1 MEGFPSLTLEGV
13 TLPRVICGTN
23 ALLGWSHVSAGRDA
37 WIRAYYTPE
46 RIAEV
51 WARCQALGVN
61 AVMGPLYPRLI
72 EALEAT
78 ERLTGLRPLWVA
90 TTNATQGPKGHE
102 AEWQA
107 ARAAGRR
114 DEARALVRAS
124 LAEQAAELQA
134 AQASLCL
141 LHGETSD
148 TWPEVDGMLLGLDE
162 ALAAIRAA
170 GLVPGAMTHESAR
183 LNLLVA
189 GSYDLPIIG
198 TPVNRAGWMM
208 SPDRETAL
216 SAIAGAGRPILAI
229 KTLACGRLEEGKLA
243 EWLKWAVA
251 VHGVAAIALGV
262 GSAEEAAESIPIL
275 RKAYAEREGGALSS
289 PH

>member
-1 MEGFPSLTLEGV
+1 MESFPSLTIEGV
-13 TLPRVICGTN
+13 TIPRVICGTN

-37 WIRAYYTPE
+37 WIRAYYTPA

-51 WARCQALGVN
+51 WARCQELGVN
-61 AVMGPLYPRLI
+61 AVMGPLFPRLI

-78 ERLTGLRPLWVA
+78 ERLTGVRPMWVA

-102 AEWQA
+102 DEWQA

-114 DEARALVRAS
+114 HEARALVRAS
-124 LAEQAAELQA
+124 LAEQAAELKA

-141 LHGETSD
+141 LHGDTTD
-148 TWPEVDGMLLGLDE
+148 TWPEVDGRLAGLDE
-162 ALAAIRAA
+162 ALATIRAA
-170 GLVPGAMTHESAR
+170 GLVPGAMTHDSAR

-189 GSYDLPIIG
+189 GGNDLPIIG

-216 SAIAGAGRPILAI
+216 AAVANAERPILAI
-229 KTLACGRLEEGKLA
+229 KTLACGRLDEGKLA
-243 EWLKWAVA
+243 EWLQWAVA
-251 VHGVAAIALGV
+251 VPGVAAIALGV
-262 GSAEEAAESIPIL
+262 GSAEEAAESVPIL
-275 RKAYAEREGGALSS
+275 RKAYEERA
-289 PH
+289 

>member
-1 MEGFPSLTLEGV
+1 MDSFPSLTVDGI
-13 TLPRVICGTN
+13 TIPRVICGTN

-51 WARCQALGVN
+51 WARCQELGVN
-61 AVMGPLYPRLI
+61 AVMGPLFPRLI

-78 ERLTGLRPLWVA
+78 ERLTGLRPMWVA
-90 TTNATQGPKGHE
+90 TTNATQGPRGHE

-107 ARAAGRR
+107 ARSAGRR

-124 LAEQAAELQA
+124 LAEQALELKA
-134 AQASLCL
+134 AQAALCL
-141 LHGETSD
+141 LHGDTTD
-148 TWPEVDGMLLGLDE
+148 TWPEVDGRLAGLDE
-162 ALAAIRAA
+162 ALAAIRAT

-189 GSYDLPIIG
+189 GGYDLPIIG
-198 TPVNRAGWMM
+198 TPVNRGGWMM
-208 SPDRETAL
+208 SPDRKSAL
-216 SAIAGAGRPILAI
+216 DAIAAASRPILAI

-243 EWLKWAVA
+243 EWLQWAVA
-251 VHGVAAIALGV
+251 VPGVAAIALGV
-262 GSAEEAAESIPIL
+262 GSAEEAAESVPIL
-275 RKAYAEREGGALSS
+275 KRAFEERA
-289 PH
+289 

>member
-1 MEGFPSLTLEGV
+1 MEGFPSLTIEGV
-13 TLPRVICGTN
+13 TIPRVICGTN

-51 WARCQALGVN
+51 WAHCQELGVN
-61 AVMGPLYPRLI
+61 AVMGPLFPRLI

-78 ERLTGLRPLWVA
+78 ERLTGVRPMWVA
-90 TTNATQGPKGHE
+90 TTQATQGPRGHE
-102 AEWQA
+102 TEWQA

-114 DEARALVRAS
+114 EEAARMTRES
-124 LAEQAAELQA
+124 LADQALELRDA
-134 AQASLCL
+134 MASVCL
-141 LHGETSD
+141 IHGGTMD
-148 TWPEVDGMLLGLDE
+148 TWPEAEGRLPGLDA
-162 ALAAIRAA
+162 ALTAIRAA
-170 GLVPGAMTHESAR
+170 GLVPGAMTHDSAR
-183 LNLLVA
+183 LNLLVE
-189 GSYDLPIIG
+189 GGYDLPLIG

-216 SAIAGAGRPILAI
+216 AAIAGAGRPILAI
-229 KTLACGRLEEGKLA
+229 KTLACGRLEEGHLA
-243 EWLKWAVA
+243 EWLGWAVA
-251 VHGVAAIALGV
+251 APGVAAIALGV

-275 RKAYAEREGGALSS
+275 RGVYEERESGALSS